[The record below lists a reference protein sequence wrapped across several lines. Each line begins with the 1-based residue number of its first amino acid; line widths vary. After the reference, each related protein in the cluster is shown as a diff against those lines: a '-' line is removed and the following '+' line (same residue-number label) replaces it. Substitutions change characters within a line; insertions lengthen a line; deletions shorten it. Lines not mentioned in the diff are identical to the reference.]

1 MSLGDHLRELRTR
14 LLICVGTILAMM
26 IPAWFLYPWM
36 TKILNAPYCDA
47 LRNSEPGANCK
58 FLETNL
64 LDPFALRLKVAG
76 YGALFL
82 AMPVILWQLW
92 RFIAP
97 GLYKRERRYALAFT
111 VSSLLLF
118 VLGAGLAYVTLSK
131 AVDFLVNI
139 GGPTVEIRSGI
150 GNFVK
155 LSLFMMLAFGV
166 GFQFPV
172 LLVALQMVGVVT
184 PQRLSAWRRQA
195 ILLIS
200 IVAAGITPSG
210 DPFSMFALAIPMYLF
225 YEISILIGRLLGRRR
240 RKAAE
245 KAEAAEAKA
254 RADRAARRAAAG
266 EADADG
272 TGAADGTDVDGTD
285 VDGDGGTTVGVDGP
299 AAVGIAPDVPDGP
312 DVPDVPDE
320 PDPGPAAG
328 TTEGDD
334 G

>member
-1 MSLGDHLRELRTR
+1 VKVKGSLLKGAEREGSQMSLGDHLRELRTR
-14 LLICVGTILAMM
+14 LLIAVGTILAMM

-36 TKILNAPYCDA
+36 TRVLNAPYCDA
-47 LRNSEPGANCK
+47 LRNAEPGANCK

-111 VSSLLLF
+111 VSSLVLF
-118 VLGAGLAYVTLSK
+118 TLGAVLAYITLSK

-166 GFQFPV
+166 GFLFPV
-172 LLVALQMVGVVT
+172 LLVALEMVGVIT
-184 PQRLSAWRRQA
+184 PQKLSSWRRQA
-195 ILLIS
+195 ILLIVV
-200 IVAAGITPSG
+200 IAAGITPSG

-225 YEISILIGRLLGRRR
+225 YEMSIVLGRLLAR
-240 RKAAE
+240 RKRKRAE
-245 KAEAAEAKA
+245 KAEASEAAA
-254 RADRAARRAAAG
+254 RAERRARRAEQAAA
-266 EADADG
+266 ADAD
-272 TGAADGTDVDGTD
+272 
-285 VDGDGGTTVGVDGP
+285 P
-299 AAVGIAPDVPDGP
+299 APDDPDRP
-312 DVPDVPDE
+312 
-320 PDPGPAAG
+320 
-328 TTEGDD
+328 TEGDD
-334 G
+334 D